1 LEPEAEGKESIVMEV
16 RLETE
21 RALAPPEGPEDRDLR
36 DGSARAARRPVWFA
50 AVVVLD
56 TLAIA
61 AFITWVVIPR
71 LI

>member
-1 LEPEAEGKESIVMEV
+1 MSIDMEV

-21 RALAPPEGPEDRDLR
+21 RALAPSEGPTDRDLR
-36 DGSARAARRPVWFA
+36 DGSARAARPPIWYA

-56 TLAIA
+56 ALAIA